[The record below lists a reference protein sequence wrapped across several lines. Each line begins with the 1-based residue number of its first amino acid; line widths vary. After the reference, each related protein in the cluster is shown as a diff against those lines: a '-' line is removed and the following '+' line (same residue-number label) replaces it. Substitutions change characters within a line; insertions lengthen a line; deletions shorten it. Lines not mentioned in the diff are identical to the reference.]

1 MTDRIATIKVF
12 QTELVRKSIH
22 FLISL
27 SPVMAVINRP
37 FTLVFLMTGVLA
49 YIYLESLRI
58 NGVSVPFIS
67 SLTAKASRPRDMG
80 RFVMGPVS
88 LGLGAFLALVLFP
101 PQAAA
106 IAIYALA
113 FGDGFASL
121 LGKPFGRIRPAF
133 LFGKSVEGS
142 LACFFAVF
150 FCAWS
155 VSHSLSISLVAALT
169 ATVVEALP
177 LEDLD
182 NIAIPL
188 AVALVVSLI

>member
-1 MTDRIATIKVF
+1 MTDRIATIEVF
-12 QTELVRKSIH
+12 RTELVRKSIH

-37 FTLVFLMTGVLA
+37 FTLVFLTTGVLL
-49 YIYLESLRI
+49 YIFLESLRMR
-58 NGVSVPFIS
+58 GVSVPFFS
-67 SLTAKASRPRDMG
+67 SLTAQVSRPHDMG

-88 LGLGAFLALVLFP
+88 LGLGAILVLALFP
-101 PQAAA
+101 PQTAA

-121 LGKPFGRIRPAF
+121 LGRPFGIIRPNF

-142 LACFFAVF
+142 LACFCAVF
-150 FCAWS
+150 YCTWS
-155 VSHSLSISLVAALT
+155 VSRSLSISLIAALT
-169 ATVVEALP
+169 AATVEALP

-182 NIAIPL
+182 NIVMPL

>member
-1 MTDRIATIKVF
+1 MTDRIATVEVF
-12 QTELVRKSIH
+12 RTELVRKSIH

-27 SPVMAVINRP
+27 SPVMAVISRP
-37 FTLVFLMTGVLA
+37 FTLVFLMMGVLT

-58 NGVSVPFIS
+58 RGVSVPFIS
-67 SLTAKASRPRDMG
+67 SLTAQASRPRDKG
-80 RFVMGPVS
+80 HFVIGPVS
-88 LGLGAFLALVLFP
+88 LGLGAILVLALFP
-101 PQAAA
+101 PQTAA

-133 LFGKSVEGS
+133 LLGKSVEGS

-150 FCAWS
+150 YCTWS
-155 VSHSLSISLVAALT
+155 VSHSLSISFVAALT
-169 ATVVEALP
+169 ATLVEALP

-188 AVALVVSLI
+188 AVALVISLI